1 MTYDVALEGLNTDIQ
16 LEENAP
22 KLNPRLVEDLVHAIA
37 ACEKSPLVPAVVAGV
52 ARANTDDHCL
62 RNLTRDIKDDLPLL
76 LRKSSAKH
84 LWQLSAKL
92 WACARLAE
100 EVVKPQPGLAR
111 TARLLNKFENQLFGL
126 AAHADDMVADAG
138 IS

>member
-1 MTYDVALEGLNTDIQ
+1 MTYDVALVGLNTHVQ

-37 ACEKSPLVPAVVAGV
+37 ACESSPLVPAVVAGV
-52 ARANTDDHCL
+52 ARLNTDDHCL
-62 RNLTRDIKDDLPLL
+62 RNLTRDIKEDLPLL

-100 EVVKPQPGLAR
+100 EVLKPQPELVL
-111 TARLLNKFENQLFGL
+111 TARLLTKFEHQVFGL
-126 AAHADDMVADAG
+126 AAHADDMVDDAG
-138 IS
+138 TS

>member
-1 MTYDVALEGLNTDIQ
+1 MTYDIARVGLNTDVE
-16 LEENAP
+16 LGENAR
-22 KLNPRLVEDLVHAIA
+22 KLNPRLVEELVHAVA

-52 ARANTDDHCL
+52 ARLNADDHCL

-76 LRKSSAKH
+76 FRKSSAE
-84 LWQLSAKL
+84 QLSQLSEKL

-100 EVVKPQPGLAR
+100 EVVKPQPELAR
-111 TARLLNKFENQLFGL
+111 AARLLTKFEHQVFCL